1 MRDSRLSYPLNS
13 QATRGGQVTAG
24 EGDDRKRRAA
34 VRAADFIRDGMVL
47 GLGTGSTVRYLLDEI
62 GARRAAG
69 EWAGIVG
76 VPTSED
82 TARRARSLGIPIATL
97 ADHPVI
103 DLTIDGADEVDPQL
117 DLIKGLGGA
126 LMREKIVASVS
137 RAMVVI
143 VDETKIVDR
152 LGTRAPLPVEVEPF
166 AAAVLVPFFRELGA
180 DPSLRLDQGGDPYRT
195 DGGNLIFD
203 CRFPAGIE
211 DARALDAAL
220 DRRPGVLENGLFIGM
235 ARRVVVASADGLKV
249 LSRPEEV

>member
-1 MRDSRLSYPLNS
+1 M
-13 QATRGGQVTAG
+13 TAG

-34 VRAADFIRDGMVL
+34 VRAADFIEDGMVL

-69 EWAGIVG
+69 DWGNIVG

-82 TARRARSLGIPIATL
+82 TARRARSLGIPIVSL
-97 ADHPVI
+97 EDRPVI
-103 DLTIDGADEVDPQL
+103 DLTIDGADEVDPRL

-137 RAMVVI
+137 RDMVVI
-143 VDETKIVDR
+143 VDESKIVDR
-152 LGTRAPLPVEVEPF
+152 LGTRAPLPVEVDPF
-166 AAAVLVPFFRELGA
+166 AAAVLVPFFRQLGA
-180 DPSLRLDQGGDPYRT
+180 APSRRSDDAGEPYRT

-203 CRFPAGIE
+203 CRFPDGIE
-211 DARALDAAL
+211 DARALNEAL

-235 ARRVVVASADGLKV
+235 ARRVVVAGADEVKV
-249 LSRPEEV
+249 LSRPKEG